1 MVKLLQ
7 EAAAGKVVF
16 KVTVCPS
23 CIITFSEAVGTAL
36 ANQVAGVFQFPLAAV
51 TEAKLVFGAQIDQ
64 LFTKPANGIE
74 VLLACMAVVVPEPV
88 DNNPGATNPVLKHIE
103 VVEVIEGKTDI
114 LP

>member
-1 MVKLLQ
+1 
-7 EAAAGKVVF
+7 
-16 KVTVCPS
+16 
-23 CIITFSEAVGTAL
+23 
-36 ANQVAGVFQFPLAAV
+36 VAGVFQFPLAAV